1 MRSISVVVTGDT
13 AAATDVR
20 SLVGDWT
27 RAGIT
32 EPSLWVRP
40 ADLHTESQPAQV
52 FGSVVTAD
60 GEEQVDLFAHL
71 GRFRLNTIR
80 VVVAQ
85 LAAAGDEADPAVS
98 AVGARVADMI
108 RSALPRRPSGEEQTR
123 LHRTLLLVPA
133 SDVAGVDPR
142 ILLPAWEANVVISP
156 EDRPDLDHSSVLVRP
171 ATNYAGH
178 AAAAVSAAAGLVRGV
193 HEGVFDRVTA
203 DSSTRP
209 EDVVVARVAIRTVV
223 GEDVLDVITR
233 RVLDPDSLTPNGP
246 GQVVTWANPAT
257 EPGAVIHRATR
268 TLLTAHEWAPSPA
281 IDLDEPGQER
291 EQAAGAITRAARFN
305 LRTVAAVAAWSFS
318 RGRDTADRIATDR
331 LVGEGAGTVVTV
343 GPRALGRMTDITEG
357 ILEAERARLEE
368 SVTYEATRG
377 APPAPSTWSK
387 VRHLC
392 FALADGGE
400 MDGMDAPRQLG
411 LREVLAPQH
420 VAPSPGAAYKTPGGE
435 LIEATDP
442 PAMWAYLEDL
452 EDSLRARM
460 TEAAELRSR
469 RDDLERLQPSSPST
483 EGAVGPPSGSA
494 GTETDEA
501 VARADHS
508 AVDVVVPS
516 TSADAADAG
525 DRALWEAER
534 RQVHERLQALEARV
548 DEAEAALAA
557 FREWFEGVS
566 TSVLWQVGDDVSRRL
581 GECAAGRRAYREHR
595 DVTAP
600 ASQELDAAKKRLL
613 RRWWFTSIL
622 NLLALGILALDV
634 SQQETRDWR
643 DIGMWASGIVLVTLV
658 LLIGANHAFYKA
670 FRKYEWQVAN
680 ALAEQRNRAAR
691 YLWEA
696 KEHDR
701 LNVLYQGWRDWTAVI
716 SEVLHRPWQPP
727 ARRFDDLPDEVVDKL
742 PAAMAVARQER
753 EHAELPATLV
763 VPAYQAIYEEGW
775 AQQAFD
781 EAYEVFAHEAML
793 VASTGY
799 LDVDVDAAATE
810 LSPRGQLVTLWRSG
824 KARKLLADRRAER
837 LRDLAADGGLQLPM
851 RRVQRVGAHSDE
863 QWREELDYF
872 AAIATSDTTFA
883 LDAFG
888 PVAQTQNRHYASHV
902 TAWLPR
908 AAHAHAAEAKGSTV
922 SLMEAEGATAV
933 RVDLSRRLAPQ
944 ELTIFTT
951 PVDGRQAKAKT
962 TEHHDAFL

>member
-13 AAATDVR
+13 SAATAVR

-32 EPSLWVRP
+32 GFSLWVRP
-40 ADLHTESQPAQV
+40 ADVHTESQPAQV
-52 FGSVVTAD
+52 FASVVTAD

-71 GRFRLNTIR
+71 GRFRLQAIR

-98 AVGARVADMI
+98 AVGAHVADMI
-108 RSALPRRPSGEEQTR
+108 RSALPRHPSGKEQTR

-133 SDVAGVDPR
+133 SDVAGVDRR

-156 EDRPDLDHSSVLVRP
+156 EDRPDLDRSSVLVRP

-178 AAAAVSAAAGLVRGV
+178 AAAAVSAVAGLVRGV
-193 HEGVFDRVTA
+193 SEGVFDRVTS

-209 EDVVVARVAIRTVV
+209 EDVLVARIAIRTVV

-233 RVLDPDSLTPNGP
+233 RVLDPGTLTPGGP
-246 GQVVTWANPAT
+246 GKVVTWANPAA
-257 EPGAVIHRATR
+257 EPGVVIDRATR
-268 TLLTAHEWAPSPA
+268 TLLTAPEWAPSPA
-281 IDLDEPGQER
+281 VDLDEPGHQR
-291 EQAAGAITRAARFN
+291 EQTTGAFARAARFS

-318 RGRDTADRIATDR
+318 RGRDTADRIATER
-331 LVGEGAGTVVTV
+331 LVGAGAGTIVTV
-343 GPRALGRMTDITEG
+343 GPRAVGRMTDISEG

-368 SVTYEATRG
+368 SITYEATRG
-377 APPAPSTWSK
+377 APPAPTTWSK
-387 VRHLC
+387 LRHLC

-400 MDGMDAPRQLG
+400 MDDMDAPRQLG
-411 LREVLAPQH
+411 RREVLAPQH
-420 VAPSPGAAYKTPGGE
+420 VAPPPGAAYETRSGD

-442 PAMWAYLEDL
+442 PAMRAYLEDL
-452 EDSLRARM
+452 EASLNALL
-460 TEAAELRSR
+460 TEAAELRR
-469 RDDLERLQPSSPST
+469 RLDDMERLQPS
-483 EGAVGPPSGSA
+483 GA
-494 GTETDEA
+494 
-501 VARADHS
+501 
-508 AVDVVVPS
+508 
-516 TSADAADAG
+516 AADAT
-525 DRALWEAER
+525 DAEAHARWEAEQR
-534 RQVHERLQALEARV
+534 DILELLQAAEARV

-557 FREWFEGVS
+557 FHGWFTDVS

-581 GECAAGRRAYREHR
+581 GEYAAGRQSYREHR

-600 ASQELDAAKKRLL
+600 ATEELTAAKKRLL
-613 RRWWFTSIL
+613 RRWWLTSIL
-622 NLLALGILALDV
+622 SALALGFLVLVV
-634 SQQETRDWR
+634 SEQENRDWQ
-643 DIGMWASGIVLVTLV
+643 DTAMWAGGIVLVTLA
-658 LLIGANHAFYKA
+658 LLIGFNHAFYKA

-696 KEHDR
+696 KEHAR
-701 LNVLYQGWRDWTAVI
+701 LSVLYQGWRDWTTVI
-716 SEVLHRPWQPP
+716 AEVLHRPWQPP
-727 ARRFDDLPDEVVDKL
+727 ARQFDDLSDEVVGKF

-753 EHAELPATLV
+753 EHVELPPLLLV
-763 VPAYQAIYEEGW
+763 HGYEAIYQEGW

-781 EAYEVFAHEAML
+781 EAYEAFANDALLM
-793 VASTGY
+793 ASTGY

-824 KARKLLADRRAER
+824 KARELLSDRRAER
-837 LRDLAADGGLQLPM
+837 LRELAADGDLQLPM
-851 RRVQRVGAHSDE
+851 RKVRRAGAHSDG
-863 QWREELDYF
+863 QWQEELDYF

-888 PVAQTQNRHYASHV
+888 TVARTQNRHYASHV

-908 AAHAHAAEAKGSTV
+908 AAHAHAAEAKSSTV
-922 SLMEAEGATAV
+922 RLQEAEGATAV

-944 ELTIFTT
+944 DLTIFMV
-951 PVDGRQAKAKT
+951 PVDERGAT
-962 TEHHDAFL
+962 SETESSDAFL